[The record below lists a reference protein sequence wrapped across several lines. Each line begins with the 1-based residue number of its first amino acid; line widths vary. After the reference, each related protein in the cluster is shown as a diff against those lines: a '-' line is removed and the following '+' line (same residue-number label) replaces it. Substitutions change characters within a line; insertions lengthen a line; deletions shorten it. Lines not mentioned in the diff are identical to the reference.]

1 MNSIQKTVLVIDD
14 EPQIRRFMK
23 ASLSAE
29 GYAYV
34 DAENGQNGIHQAA
47 VATPDLIILDLGL
60 PDLDGFEVLQ
70 SIRQWSQ
77 VPILILTARDEELEK
92 VRLLKGGANDYI
104 TKPFGISELMA
115 RIYVLLRDVGQP
127 SAQNQPVLNFGMLK
141 IDREQ
146 RQVWL
151 NSTLI
156 SLSKKEYALLNYLA
170 SNANKLVTQEQLLIE
185 VWGRSHREDTH
196 YLRIFISQLRKKLHD
211 NIIEPKFIETEP
223 GVGYRFLLT
232 EC

>member
-1 MNSIQKTVLVIDD
+1 LNSLQKTVLVIDD

-23 ASLSAE
+23 ASLNAE
-29 GYAYV
+29 GYNYV
-34 DAENGQNGIHQAA
+34 DANSGQQGIHQAA
-47 VATPDLIILDLGL
+47 IASPDLIILDLGL
-60 PDLDGFEVLQ
+60 PDLDGFDVLQ

-77 VPILILTARDEELEK
+77 VPILILTARDEEIEK
-92 VRLLKGGANDYI
+92 VRLLKGGANDYL

-115 RIYVLLRDVGQP
+115 RVYVLLRDAGQ
-127 SAQNQPVLNFGMLK
+127 AKEKHQPVLDFGVLK

-151 NSTLI
+151 DNEVI

-170 SNANKLVTQEQLLIE
+170 SNANKLVTQEQLLVE

-196 YLRIFISQLRKKLHD
+196 YLRIFISQLRKKLQD

-232 EC
+232 AC